1 MLIDREESAM
11 NDITDPAAL
20 REHFGPVS
28 ALAEKKVLSKLDAH
42 CRAFIALS
50 PFAVL
55 ATCNAQG
62 RMDASP
68 RGDAPGFVAV
78 LDDHTLLLPDRPGN
92 RLIDS
97 YSNVL
102 ANPGVGLIFFVPGI
116 NETVRVNG
124 RARVVTGEDLLERVE
139 AQGKVPKTGLLITV
153 EEAFFHCAKALIRSQ
168 LWDPATR
175 IERKSFPTL
184 GQVIADQIAGV
195 EAATADVSIDQSYR
209 DRLY

>member
-1 MLIDREESAM
+1 M

-28 ALAEKKVLSKLDAH
+28 PLAAKKTLPKLDAH

-55 ATCNAQG
+55 ATCNAAG

-78 LDDHTLLLPDRPGN
+78 LDDNTLLLPDRPGN

-124 RARVVTGEDLLERVE
+124 RARVVTDDDLMAKVA
-139 AQGKVPKTGLLITV
+139 AQGKVPRTGLLITV
-153 EEAFFHCAKALIRSQ
+153 EEAFFHCAKALIRSK
-168 LWDPATR
+168 LWDPTTR
-175 IERKSFPTL
+175 IERKNFPTL
-184 GQVIADQIAGV
+184 GQVIADQIAGI
-195 EAATADVSIDQSYR
+195 ESATADAAIDQSYR
-209 DRLY
+209 DKLY

>member
-1 MLIDREESAM
+1 M
-11 NDITDPAAL
+11 NEITDPAAL
-20 REHFGPVS
+20 REHYGPVS
-28 ALAEKKVLSKLDAH
+28 SLAEKKALPKLDAH

-55 ATCNAQG
+55 ATSDAEG

-78 LDDHTLLLPDRPGN
+78 LDDATLLLPDRPGN
-92 RLIDS
+92 RRVDS

-124 RARVVTGEDLLERVE
+124 RARVITDGDLLAKVA
-139 AQGKVPKTGLLITV
+139 AQGKVPRTALLISV
-153 EEAFFHCAKALIRSQ
+153 DEAYFHCAKALIRSK

-175 IERKSFPTL
+175 IERKQFPTL
-184 GQVIADQIAGV
+184 GRIIADQVAGV
-195 EAATADVSIDQSYR
+195 DAVAADAGIDESYR
-209 DRLY
+209 SKLY

>member
-1 MLIDREESAM
+1 M

-28 ALAEKKVLSKLDAH
+28 PLAAKKTLPKLDAH

-55 ATCNAQG
+55 ATCDAEG

-78 LDDHTLLLPDRPGN
+78 LDDTTLLLPDRPGN
-92 RLIDS
+92 RRVDS
-97 YSNVL
+97 YSNIL

-116 NETVRVNG
+116 NETVRVSG
-124 RARVVTGEDLLERVE
+124 RARVVTDGELLAKVE

-153 EEAFFHCAKALIRSQ
+153 EEACFHCAKALIRSK

-175 IERKSFPTL
+175 IERKEFPTL
-184 GQVIADQIAGV
+184 AQVIADQIAGV
-195 EAATADVSIDQSYR
+195 ELAAAEAVIDESYR
-209 DRLY
+209 NRLY

>member
-1 MLIDREESAM
+1 M
-11 NDITDPAAL
+11 NSITDPAAL

-28 ALAEKKVLSKLDAH
+28 PLAEKKVLPKLDAH

-55 ATCNAQG
+55 ATCNAEG

-78 LDDHTLLLPDRPGN
+78 LDDNTLLLPDRPGN

-102 ANPGVGLIFFVPGI
+102 TNPGVGLIFFVPGI

-124 RARVVTGEDLLERVE
+124 RARVVTDEELLATVE

-153 EEAFFHCAKALIRSQ
+153 EEAFFHCAKALIRSR
-168 LWDPATR
+168 LWDPDTR
-175 IERKSFPTL
+175 IERKSFPTQ
-184 GQVIADQIAGV
+184 GQVIADQIAGI
-195 EAATADVSIDQSYR
+195 EATAADTAIDQSYR
-209 DRLY
+209 DKLY

>member
-1 MLIDREESAM
+1 M

-20 REHFGPVS
+20 RAHFGPIS
-28 ALAEKKVLSKLDAH
+28 PLAEKKCLPKLDAH

-55 ATCNAQG
+55 ATADG
-62 RMDASP
+62 HGGIDASP

-92 RLIDS
+92 RRVDS
-97 YSNVL
+97 YSNIL
-102 ANPGVGLIFFVPGI
+102 AHPGIGLLFFVPGI

-124 RARVVTGEDLLERVE
+124 QARVVTDPKLLAHVP
-139 AQGKVPKTGLLITV
+139 AQGKVPLTGLLITV
-153 EEAFFHCAKALIRSQ
+153 EEAFFHCAKALIRSN

-184 GQVIADQIAGV
+184 GQVIADQVAGV
-195 EAATADVSIDQSYR
+195 DGKAADANIDESYR

>member
-1 MLIDREESAM
+1 M

-28 ALAEKKVLSKLDAH
+28 PLAANKTLPKLDAH

-55 ATCNAQG
+55 ATSDAEG
-62 RMDASP
+62 RIDASP

-78 LDDHTLLLPDRPGN
+78 LDDSTLLLPDRPGN
-92 RLIDS
+92 RRVDS
-97 YSNVL
+97 FSNIL

-116 NETVRVNG
+116 NETVRVSG
-124 RARVVTGEDLLERVE
+124 RARVVTGGELL
-139 AQGKVPKTGLLITV
+139 AQVAAHGKVPKTGLLITV
-153 EEAFFHCAKALIRSQ
+153 EEAYFHCAKALIRSR

-175 IERKSFPTL
+175 IERKQFPTL
-184 GQVIADQIAGV
+184 GQVIADQVAGI
-195 EAATADVSIDQSYR
+195 EAAAADAGIDESYR
-209 DRLY
+209 ERLY